1 MPPMFQNAST
11 EPVLN
16 SRSKD
21 DPPSP
26 VQGAFV
32 DEHAM
37 LESGSFAADSDAS
50 RLMDDL
56 FQDLDQLLGVERGT
70 LTSRP
75 PEPVFAPASVAT
87 AAPPIGQP
95 DQQKIDSTD
104 SESLSSSSLVPFP
117 ESALPQVEPA
127 TESGELSDIT
137 ESAVAATDAIAQSA
151 PQERSRFSVGSYDR
165 LLLGIGC
172 ISVIVTLALWL
183 FYQDRHRPATP
194 VAVAPATTAASPNSQ
209 DASRF
214 ADYVQKSLQNI
225 DQQQASTTAP
235 DPATTTGK
243 MPTVNIPATTA
254 PPAGTAGTSQPAT
267 GLSRIYV
274 PVYEFP
280 SNFTPPGTAIAPL
293 PGAPRKTTLPPGSVR
308 PNPAPNTAFTLP
320 FGTKPGVLPSV
331 KPNQIPSP
339 AVAIVSRKLVGVL
352 DQGNRSAAL
361 FEVNGVT
368 QRYEIGES
376 IGSSGWTLVEV
387 SKDQAL
393 IRRNG
398 EVRSLFVGHSF

>member
-1 MPPMFQNAST
+1 MLPMFQNASI

-21 DPPSP
+21 DSP
-26 VQGAFV
+26 APMQGGFV

-70 LTSRP
+70 LTPRP
-75 PEPVFAPASVAT
+75 PEPVFTPASVA
-87 AAPPIGQP
+87 AAVPPINQP
-95 DQQKIDSTD
+95 DQLDPTD

-117 ESALPQVEPA
+117 ESALPPVEPA
-127 TESGELSDIT
+127 TEPRELSEIT
-137 ESAVAATDAIAQSA
+137 ESAVAATEAIAQPA

-183 FYQDRHRPATP
+183 FYQDRHRSATP
-194 VAVAPATTAASPNSQ
+194 VAVAPATTTASPNSQ

-225 DQQQASTTAP
+225 DQQQASTTAQA
-235 DPATTTGK
+235 PASTTGK
-243 MPTVNIPATTA
+243 MPTVTIPATTI
-254 PPAGTAGTSQPAT
+254 PPAGTAGTSQAAT

-308 PNPAPNTAFTLP
+308 PNSAPNTAFTLP

-331 KPNQIPSP
+331 KPNQLPSP
-339 AVAIVSRKLVGVL
+339 AVATVSRKLVGVL

>member
-1 MPPMFQNAST
+1 
-11 EPVLN
+11 
-16 SRSKD
+16 
-21 DPPSP
+21 

-70 LTSRP
+70 LASRP

-87 AAPPIGQP
+87 AASPIGQP
-95 DQQKIDSTD
+95 DQQKIDSAD

-137 ESAVAATDAIAQSA
+137 ESAVAATEAIAQSA
-151 PQERSRFSVGSYDR
+151 PQERSQFSVGSYDR

-183 FYQDRHRPATP
+183 FYQDRHRPAAP

-235 DPATTTGK
+235 DSATTTGK

-308 PNPAPNTAFTLP
+308 PSPDPNTASTLP
-320 FGTKPGVLPSV
+320 SGTKPSVLPSV
-331 KPNQIPSP
+331 QPNQIPSP

>member
-1 MPPMFQNAST
+1 MFQNAST

-70 LTSRP
+70 LASRP

-87 AAPPIGQP
+87 AASPIGQP
-95 DQQKIDSTD
+95 DQQKIDSAD

-137 ESAVAATDAIAQSA
+137 ESAVAATEAIAQSA
-151 PQERSRFSVGSYDR
+151 PQERSQFSVGSYDR

-183 FYQDRHRPATP
+183 FYQDRHRPAAP
-194 VAVAPATTAASPNSQ
+194 VAVAPATTAASPSSQ

-235 DPATTTGK
+235 DSATTTGK

-308 PNPAPNTAFTLP
+308 PSPDPNTASTLP
-320 FGTKPGVLPSV
+320 SGTKPSVLPSV
-331 KPNQIPSP
+331 QPNQIPSP

>member
-1 MPPMFQNAST
+1 
-11 EPVLN
+11 
-16 SRSKD
+16 
-21 DPPSP
+21 

-70 LTSRP
+70 LASRP

-87 AAPPIGQP
+87 AASPIGQP
-95 DQQKIDSTD
+95 DQQKIDSAD

-137 ESAVAATDAIAQSA
+137 ESAVAATEAIAQSA
-151 PQERSRFSVGSYDR
+151 PQERSQFSVGSYDR

-183 FYQDRHRPATP
+183 FYQDRHRPAAP
-194 VAVAPATTAASPNSQ
+194 VAVAPATTAASPSSQ

-235 DPATTTGK
+235 DSATTTGK

-308 PNPAPNTAFTLP
+308 PSPDPNTASTLP
-320 FGTKPGVLPSV
+320 SGTKPSVLPSV
-331 KPNQIPSP
+331 QPNQIPSP

>member
-1 MPPMFQNAST
+1 MFQDAST

-16 SRSKD
+16 PRSKED
-21 DPPSP
+21 APSP
-26 VQGAFV
+26 EGAFNG
-32 DEHAM
+32 HPM
-37 LESGSFAADSDAS
+37 LESAAFSADSDAS

-56 FQDLDQLLGVERGT
+56 FQDLDQLLGVERDT
-70 LTSRP
+70 FNPKP
-75 PEPVFAPASVAT
+75 PEPIFAPAPVA
-87 AAPPIGQP
+87 AAPSISQP
-95 DQQKIDSTD
+95 FDQQIDPTD
-104 SESLSSSSLVPFP
+104 SGSLSSSSLVPFP
-117 ESALPQVEPA
+117 ESALPQVDPAAEP
-127 TESGELSDIT
+127 GELSEIT
-137 ESAVAATDAIAQSA
+137 ESAVAEPEEIAQPV

-183 FYQDRHRPATP
+183 LYQERHRPLTP

-225 DQQQASTTAP
+225 DQQQAGTAAQA
-235 DPATTTGK
+235 PATTTGK
-243 MPTVNIPATTA
+243 MSTVNIPATTA
-254 PPAGTAGTSQPAT
+254 PSAAASGTSQPAT

-293 PGAPRKTTLPPGSVR
+293 PGAPRKTTLPPGTVR

-320 FGTKPGVLPSV
+320 FGTNPGALPSV

-339 AVAIVSRKLVGVL
+339 AVATVSRKLVGVL

-387 SKDQAL
+387 TKDQAL

-398 EVRSLFVGHSF
+398 EVRSLFVGHGF

>member
-1 MPPMFQNAST
+1 MFQNAST

-70 LTSRP
+70 LASRP

-87 AAPPIGQP
+87 AASPIGQP
-95 DQQKIDSTD
+95 DQQKIDSAD

-137 ESAVAATDAIAQSA
+137 ESAVAATEAIAQSA
-151 PQERSRFSVGSYDR
+151 PQERSQFSVGSYDR

-183 FYQDRHRPATP
+183 FYQDRHRPAAP

-235 DPATTTGK
+235 DSATTTGK

-308 PNPAPNTAFTLP
+308 PSPDPNTASTLP
-320 FGTKPGVLPSV
+320 SGTKPSVLPSV
-331 KPNQIPSP
+331 QPNQIPSP